1 MEKSIILITGA
12 TSGIGKA
19 TAEFFCENGYTVYGT
34 GRKAAVGTITQ
45 HPNGGSITMLSLDV
59 TNDVSVQN
67 CIEQIML
74 REGKID
80 ILVNNAGFG
89 IAGAIEETSM
99 EQMRMQLET
108 NLFGVHRM
116 CKEVLPVM
124 RKQGYGKIINISSV
138 AGFIA
143 IPYQAFY
150 SVSKFGIEGYSR
162 ALREETARFG
172 INVTLIQPGD
182 TKTGFTNG
190 RITVSNEKSDAYS
203 QKMNLS
209 VKRMEHDEQNGASP
223 AKVARAIFKT
233 AKSKHPPVSRTV
245 GFQYKLIKTAL
256 RILPEKLAAFAV
268 RKLYA

>member
-19 TAEFFCENGYTVYGT
+19 TAELFCENGYTVYGT

-45 HPNGGSITMLSLDV
+45 HPNGGSITMLPLDV
-59 TNDVSVQN
+59 TDDTSVQN

-89 IAGAIEETSM
+89 IAGAIEETSV

-162 ALREETARFG
+162 ALR
-172 INVTLIQPGD
+172 
-182 TKTGFTNG
+182 
-190 RITVSNEKSDAYS
+190 
-203 QKMNLS
+203 
-209 VKRMEHDEQNGASP
+209 
-223 AKVARAIFKT
+223 
-233 AKSKHPPVSRTV
+233 
-245 GFQYKLIKTAL
+245 
-256 RILPEKLAAFAV
+256 
-268 RKLYA
+268 